1 LLLDRPLWKATA
13 GTGTGYHQCLG
24 YATSG
29 LAFRAPAHHKFMDVN
44 NGLFYTSNMR
54 AAMKKPSLVCV
65 FLLLSSLSPLASGQ
79 EEVETPTEEAVTP
92 EDAVHLPPE
101 VQRPPGY
108 ACNEQQA
115 QDNLIRTN
123 FIRRRGLT
131 DEERE
136 ARRLLH
142 EAAIRYRTE
151 QYGYFEGFGDPSW
164 NEHTPRQNSAET
176 IFMDEDVR
184 LNERI
189 IPVVACVEEVIL
201 AECSDTPYQPRRLSG
216 LRNRNTYHTGEVS
229 NHVYGIALDVDPS
242 RNSCCGC
249 VGRWAEHELCDLE
262 TDNVY
267 DRMVMPECWVHVFE
281 RYGFYWLGHDPMQD
295 TMHFEFLGD
304 PDQILR
310 REGLD
315 NTPNTP
321 QNE

>member
-1 LLLDRPLWKATA
+1 MWALRNLRP
-13 GTGTGYHQCLG
+13 CFS
-24 YATSG
+24 SG
-29 LAFRAPAHHKFMDVN
+29 LDHNLMDVN
-44 NGLFYTSNMR
+44 NALFYTSNMR
-54 AAMKKPSLVCV
+54 AVMKKRSRVWLFLGFSLG
-65 FLLLSSLSPLASGQ
+65 FGLSGLTASAQENLGSPAGDVAASP
-79 EEVETPTEEAVTP
+79 EEPAYVPAEVE
-92 EDAVHLPPE
+92 
-101 VQRPPGY
+101 RPPGY
-108 ACNEQQA
+108 ACNEQRA
-115 QDNLIRTN
+115 QEHLIRGN
-123 FIRRRGLT
+123 FIRRRGLS

-142 EAAIRYRTE
+142 DAAIRYRTE
-151 QYGYFEGFGDPSW
+151 QYGYFEGFGESDW
-164 NEHTPRQNSAET
+164 NESTPRENSAEM

-189 IPVVACVEEVIL
+189 IPVVACVEEVLL
-201 AECSDTPYQPRRLSG
+201 AECADFPYHPRRLSG

-310 REGLD
+310 HEALD
-315 NTPNTP
+315 NEPSTP
-321 QNE
+321 QNQE